1 MNYVLRKFL
10 LLIPV
15 LFVVTLLTFFLIHLL
30 PGDPCFAILKS
41 NATAANVAKCHAQ
54 LHLNQAIPIQ
64 YVDWIRSA
72 LSGNLGESYLNQ
84 QPVSTA
90 IHQALPVTLELM
102 IFSQIIAIVIALPLG
117 IYGGYRPNT
126 KLDRAST
133 TTAFGMLSIPSYVL
147 AVLFVFAFAVKIH
160 AFPATGYTHLT
171 ADFFQNIRSLFLP
184 SLTLG
189 LGSVAVYVRVLRA
202 DMIATLQEDFI
213 TMARAKGMPTWWILL
228 RHAFRPSTFSLVTIG
243 GLNVG
248 TLIGGAFIV
257 EYIFAT
263 PGIGFLTFNSILQND
278 YLVVQGAV
286 LVVTVGFV
294 GVNFVLD
301 LLYPLLDPRVRSV
314 RAAH

>member
-1 MNYVLRKFL
+1 MNYVLRKILF
-10 LLIPV
+10 LIPV
-15 LFVVTLLTFFLIHLL
+15 LFVVTFLTFILIHLL
-30 PGDPCFAILKS
+30 PGSPCYAILKA
-41 NATAANVAKCHAQ
+41 NATPANLAKCTHQ
-54 LHLNQAIPIQ
+54 LHLDRPIPVQ
-64 YVDWIRSA
+64 YVDWLRQSFT
-72 LSGNLGESYLNQ
+72 GNLGQSYLNEE
-84 QPVSTA
+84 PVSTA
-90 IHQALPVTLELM
+90 IHQALPITLELM
-102 IFSQIIAIVIALPLG
+102 VYSQIIAILIALPLG

-126 KLDRAST
+126 RLDRVST
-133 TTAFGMLSIPSYVL
+133 TAAFGMLSIPSYVL
-147 AVLFVFAFAVKIH
+147 AVLFVYAFAVKIH

-171 ADFFQNIRSLFLP
+171 ANFAQNLRSLFLP
-184 SLTLG
+184 SLTLA

-202 DMIATLQEDFI
+202 DMVATFQEDFI

-263 PGIGFLTFNSILQND
+263 PGLGFLTVNSILQND
-278 YLVVQGAV
+278 YLVVQGTV

-301 LLYPLLDPRVRSV
+301 LLYPLLDPRVRHV
-314 RAAH
+314 RVAG